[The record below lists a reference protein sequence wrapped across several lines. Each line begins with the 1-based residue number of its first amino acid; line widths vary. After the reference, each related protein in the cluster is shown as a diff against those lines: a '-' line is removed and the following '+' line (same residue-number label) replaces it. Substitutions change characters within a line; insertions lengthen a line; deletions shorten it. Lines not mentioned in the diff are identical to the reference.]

1 MTAAH
6 GGRAHVAANSEEAR
20 GLAHGIVGFVIAASN
35 APYGSCSPWPANRHC
50 PAPAHPAV
58 PPPHPAARLEMGEA
72 IREFYGEDP
81 KQSPDY
87 GRVIN
92 DRNLMRPRSIGPGD
106 PRRR

>member
-1 MTAAH
+1 
-6 GGRAHVAANSEEAR
+6 
-20 GLAHGIVGFVIAASN
+20 
-35 APYGSCSPWPANRHC
+35 
-50 PAPAHPAV
+50 
-58 PPPHPAARLEMGEA
+58 MGEA